1 MLLKPLVLFIGLC
14 FANSVSTISHAN
26 TNQYYAYNNVAEV
39 SPRPNTTTGAWI
51 DPYYHPID
59 TTQTIVVWFK
69 KQYLANADSYLKKIT
84 EFKGRKRRDLRTEMV
99 ATLKAMSNGSFAK
112 VASNL
117 STLEEAGLVKNVKQH
132 WIINGFSCTVT
143 TAGFNAIEKLED
155 IAYIFVKPALS
166 ASKGKNMGPE
176 YLATLPISDF
186 DYKEVDSFPWNIK
199 KIRAPEVWN
208 DFGITGKGVLNIV
221 HDSGFKLDAPPLAS
235 NLYTNQDE
243 IPGNGIDDDHN
254 GYVDDYHGF
263 HFDEKRAN
271 LNEPHIRRRTNIHG
285 NLCAAIIV
293 GTYSTGSKQA
303 IGIAPDAKW
312 APVIGTV
319 NIEEAIQWAIEQ
331 GGDIYSMSFSQ
342 PNLGKYRTHW
352 RKLMEQGS
360 LCGLVFISGAGNFA
374 AGANFA
380 PVPVQ
385 MRNPEDIPYAVLGVA
400 GVGEDGQ
407 RPKFSSQ
414 GPVTWNTGYYEDGQV
429 NKPDFTTINAKVP
442 CIDPEGRLLNMASG
456 NSLAGPHMAGIVSLM
471 LSAQPDLLPWEIRAI
486 LLSTA
491 QDIGAPGFDYQ
502 SGHGFVNAYD
512 AVKVVVG
519 E

>member
-1 MLLKPLVLFIGLC
+1 MSYAV
-14 FANSVSTISHAN
+14 TD
-26 TNQYYAYNNVAEV
+26 QYYAYNNVAVV
-39 SPRPNTTTGAWI
+39 SPSPYVTAGVWI
-51 DPYYHPID
+51 DPDYQAID
-59 TTQTIVVWFK
+59 STQTIVVWFK
-69 KQYLANADSYLKKIT
+69 KQYLANADSYLTKIA
-84 EFKGRKRRDLRTEMV
+84 EFKGRKRRELRTEMV
-99 ATLKAMSNGSFAK
+99 ATLKAMSNGSFTK
-112 VASNL
+112 VVSNL
-117 STLEEAGLVKNVKQH
+117 NVLEEAGLVKNVKQH

-143 TAGFNAIEKLED
+143 TAGFKAIEKLED
-155 IAYIFVKPALS
+155 IAYIFVKPAPR

-176 YLATLPISDF
+176 YLATLPVSDF
-186 DYKEVDSFPWNIK
+186 NAKEVDSFPWNIK

-221 HDSGFKLDAPPLAS
+221 HDSGFKLDVPPLAS

-243 IPGNGIDDDHN
+243 IPGNGVDDDQN

-263 HFDEKRAN
+263 NFDEESAN
-271 LNEPHIRRRTNIHG
+271 LNEPNIRRGTNIHG
-285 NLCAAIIV
+285 NLCTAIIV

-312 APVIGTV
+312 APVIGTT
-319 NIEEAIQWAIEQ
+319 NIEEAIEWAIEQ
-331 GGDIYSMSFSQ
+331 SADTYSMSFSH
-342 PNLGKYRTHW
+342 PNLGEYRTHW
-352 RKLMEQGS
+352 RKMMEQGS

-414 GPVTWNTGYYEDGQV
+414 GPVRWNTAYYQEGLV

-442 CIDPEGRLLNMASG
+442 CIDPDGRLLNMASG
-456 NSLAGPHMAGIVSLM
+456 NSVAGPHMAGIVSLM

-491 QDIGAPGFDYQ
+491 KDIGTPGFDYQ
-502 SGHGFVNAYD
+502 SGNGFVNAYD
-512 AVKVVVG
+512 AVKAVV
-519 E
+519 EE